1 MLRLTA
7 KATLFGKPNFSS
19 WLIEASG
26 ALPMKRQK
34 DYGVEKVDNSQVMDI
49 LMRVCFLSGID
60 DASFDSTVLQA
71 LEGGDMICLF
81 PEGMSRYHPK
91 IAPLKTGGMIVLLE

>member
-7 KATLFGKPNFSS
+7 KDTLFGKPNFSS

-34 DYGVEKVDNSQVMDI
+34 DYGEAKVDNSHVMDI
-49 LMRVCFLSGID
+49 LMKVASVLID
-60 DASFDSTVLQA
+60 LTGSQT
-71 LEGGDMICLF
+71 
-81 PEGMSRYHPK
+81 RYSNH
-91 IAPLKTGGMIVLLE
+91 